1 MSAQAVVLPKISA
14 GLIRDQERLGRA
26 RARRL
31 GRAFKWSPTM
41 GMGVVLEPDG
51 TVATDGMGEWR
62 LNALLDEGEQD
73 ILSDW
78 LTGSAILTKYLAL
91 LKGTA
96 PAETD
101 TMAFLSGGTNGEIGN
116 PPVTGYSRIQILTTD
131 WGAPAL
137 NVGDYQTTA
146 AQKTFGPNT
155 SGGTWAIT
163 SVSLVTAATGQLA
176 GSGKHLINT
185 ATSAVPTNIANGQ
198 SFLWTQTAKAQ

>member
-1 MSAQAVVLPKISA
+1 M
-14 GLIRDQERLGRA
+14 IRDQERLGRV

-31 GRAFKWSPTM
+31 GRGFKWSPTL
-41 GMGVVLEPDG
+41 GIGVVLEPDG

-78 LTGSAILTKYLAL
+78 LTGSAILLKYLAL
-91 LKGTA
+91 LKGTQ
-96 PAETD
+96 PADTD
-101 TMAFLSGGTNGEIGN
+101 TMAFFAGATNGEIGV
-116 PPVTGYSRIQILTTD
+116 PPTGGYARIQVLAAD
-131 WGAPAL
+131 WGTPAL
-137 NVGDYQTTA
+137 NSGDYQTTA

-155 SGGTWAIT
+155 SGAAWPVT
-163 SVSLVTAATGQLA
+163 SVSLCTAATGQLA

-185 ATSAVPTNIANGQ
+185 ATSAQPTTIAIGQ

>member
-1 MSAQAVVLPKISA
+1 MSAAAVVLPEISR
-14 GLIRDQERLGRA
+14 GMIRDQERLGRV
-26 RARRL
+26 RARKL

-41 GMGVVLEPDG
+41 GIGVVLEPDG
-51 TVATDGMGEWR
+51 TVAPDGMGEWR

-73 ILSDW
+73 ILNTW
-78 LTGSAILTKYLAL
+78 LIGSAITSKYLAL

-101 TMAFLSGGTNGEIGN
+101 TMAFLAGGTNGEIGV
-116 PPVTGYSRIQILTTD
+116 PPVTGYARIQILTTD
-131 WGAPAL
+131 WGAAAL
-137 NVGDYQTTA
+137 NSGDYQTTA

-155 SGGTWAIT
+155 SGSTWAIT

-185 ATSAVPTNIANGQ
+185 ATSAIPTNIANGQ
-198 SFLWTQTAKAQ
+198 SFQWTQTAKAQ